1 MLKSALKS
9 REALLGAC
17 WIALIILAGIIT
29 PNFVTVQGLRDLLT
43 DLSILM
49 VLALAQML
57 VILVRGIDLSVA
69 ANLAFAGMAAALLS
83 VAFPGLPTITW
94 PIVCILIG
102 GMIGMLNGLL
112 VSELKIPPIVVT
124 LGTMNV
130 WRGMIFVISGGAWV
144 VQHQFPEGYL
154 AVPRTQILGLTLFFW
169 IGLVVTVVMWLVTTQ
184 TRFGRELF
192 GMGGNPR
199 AAEYAGV
206 RIKHHEFLVYT
217 ISGALAG
224 LCGWLWTSRYA
235 MANTDVAQG
244 FELQTVAACVIGGVA
259 ISGGAGTVI
268 GAVLGAL
275 FLGTL
280 YNILPVIGVSQ
291 FWQQALSGA
300 IILIAVYFNMVSRK
314 PPVRRILP
322 LAQAGGAKS

>member
-1 MLKSALKS
+1 MLKILKS
-9 REALLGAC
+9 REALLATS
-17 WIALIILAGIIT
+17 WLALIAIAGIIT
-29 PNFVTVQGLRDLLT
+29 PNFVTIPALRDLLT

-49 VLALAQML
+49 VLALAQMI
-57 VILVRGIDLSVA
+57 VILIRGIDLSVA
-69 ANLAFAGMAAALLS
+69 ANLAFTGMMVALLA
-83 VAFPGLPTITW
+83 VANPGLPTIVW
-94 PIVCILIG
+94 PLLCIIIG
-102 GMIGMLNGLL
+102 TFVGMFNGLL
-112 VSELKIPPIVVT
+112 ISELKIPPIVVT
-124 LGTMNV
+124 LGTMSV
-130 WRGMIFVISGGAWV
+130 WRGMIFVVSGGAWV

-154 AVPRTQILGLTLFFW
+154 AVPRAPIFGLTLFFW
-169 IGLVVTVVMWLVTTQ
+169 IGLLVTFCMWLMTTQ
-184 TRFGRELF
+184 TRFGRELY
-192 GMGGNPR
+192 GMGGNPK

-206 RIKHHEFLVYT
+206 RVKHHEFWVYT
-217 ISGALAG
+217 LTGALSG

-235 MANTDVAQG
+235 MANTDVALG

-268 GAVLGAL
+268 GAVFGAL

-300 IILIAVYFNMVSRK
+300 IILIAVYFNMISRK

-322 LAQAGGAKS
+322 MAAAEGAEE

>member
-1 MLKSALKS
+1 MVKALKS
-9 REALLGAC
+9 REALLAAS
-17 WIALIILAGIIT
+17 WIALIVIAGVIT
-29 PNFVTVQGLRDLLT
+29 PNFVTVQALRDLLT

-49 VLALAQML
+49 VLALAQMI
-57 VILVRGIDLSVA
+57 VILIRGIDLSVA
-69 ANLAFAGMAAALLS
+69 ANLAFTGMMVALIA
-83 VAFPGLPTITW
+83 VANPGLPTIVW
-94 PIVCILIG
+94 PILCIIIGTLIG
-102 GMIGMLNGLL
+102 MFNGLL
-112 VSELKIPPIVVT
+112 VAELQIPPIVVT
-124 LGTMNV
+124 LGTMSV
-130 WRGMIFVISGGAWV
+130 WRGMIFVVSGGAWV

-154 AVPRTQILGLTLFFW
+154 SVPRMPILGLTLFFW
-169 IGLVVTVVMWLVTTQ
+169 IGLIVTFGMWFMTTQ
-184 TRFGRELF
+184 TRFGRELY

-206 RIKHHEFLVYT
+206 RVKHHEFWVYT
-217 ISGALAG
+217 ITGALSG

-235 MANTDVAQG
+235 MANTDVALG

-259 ISGGAGTVI
+259 ISGGAGTII
-268 GAVLGAL
+268 GAMFGAL

-300 IILIAVYFNMVSRK
+300 IILVAVYFNMISRK

-322 LAQAGGAKS
+322 QTATEGVQE